1 MDRVES
7 PEIDPHRYSQL
18 TFDKRT
24 KAVQWSKYSHLYKWC
39 WNSWTYMGKK
49 KNKNNPTN
57 VDRDLKPFTKVN
69 SKWITDLYVKL

>member
-1 MDRVES
+1 MVLE
-7 PEIDPHRYSQL
+7 QL
-18 TFDKRT
+18 DIHG
-24 KAVQWSKYSHLYKWC
+24 Q
-39 WNSWTYMGKK
+39 KK